1 MRVQELLLRKSLTS
15 IFLILL
21 LLLKVPLVL
30 ADSMPNELSFGN
42 EQYYVADTIR
52 YFGDNYQI
60 IVYQNGD
67 TIVLDSSGNLV
78 TNPSILNNVYLIE
91 GYKNVFSK
99 YNVKKDKYSTISE
112 ALTNYYNS
120 LGALTNPALRV
131 ALTVLGSAIGTVSLP
146 IIGTISGPVI
156 VNMLIDLAERLR
168 EGSKVPQSTVDKIL
182 ENFALIENG
191 EVTSKTY
198 EDILQLSILLK
209 NQLNDWSSQFMVLGY
224 NVWGSLGEILYKIGD
239 AGSNLPLV
247 GDTAK
252 EIKKAGSSMMES
264 QRILS
269 SSIEWLST
277 LQVDQIKYEANML
290 AQTMMNSQEQRI
302 RKLQE
307 DFNSAVNVL
316 NNDLAQARSQ
326 TANAA
331 SQGADVTLAN
341 SLIQQASLK
350 LDEAKIQAD
359 NYRFKTAKIAL
370 NESSV
375 KISNARLASTLSID
389 IHKVELKFAEV
400 QNIID
405 QKSSI
410 GADVSSAQNKLNE
423 AKAALSNAKS
433 FLNSLDFN
441 SAKNQISL
449 ASSLAEEALS
459 IANSIT
465 NVPKSTSISS
475 EGKIS
480 IQIELEHILL
490 IVIIILTSLL
500 VYVALKKKRV

>member
-1 MRVQELLLRKSLTS
+1 
-15 IFLILL
+15 
-21 LLLKVPLVL
+21 
-30 ADSMPNELSFGN
+30 
-42 EQYYVADTIR
+42 
-52 YFGDNYQI
+52 
-60 IVYQNGD
+60 
-67 TIVLDSSGNLV
+67 
-78 TNPSILNNVYLIE
+78 
-91 GYKNVFSK
+91 
-99 YNVKKDKYSTISE
+99 
-112 ALTNYYNS
+112 
-120 LGALTNPALRV
+120 
-131 ALTVLGSAIGTVSLP
+131 
-146 IIGTISGPVI
+146 
-156 VNMLIDLAERLR
+156 
-168 EGSKVPQSTVDKIL
+168 
-182 ENFALIENG
+182 
-191 EVTSKTY
+191 
-198 EDILQLSILLK
+198 
-209 NQLNDWSSQFMVLGY
+209 MVLGY

-326 TANAA
+326 IANAA

>member
-1 MRVQELLLRKSLTS
+1 LLLRKSLTS

-131 ALTVLGSAIGTVSLP
+131 ALTVLGSAIGTVALP

-168 EGSKVPQSTVDKIL
+168 EGSKVPQSTVNKIL

-198 EDILQLSILLK
+198 EDIL
-209 NQLNDWSSQFMVLGY
+209 
-224 NVWGSLGEILYKIGD
+224 
-239 AGSNLPLV
+239 
-247 GDTAK
+247 
-252 EIKKAGSSMMES
+252 
-264 QRILS
+264 
-269 SSIEWLST
+269 
-277 LQVDQIKYEANML
+277 
-290 AQTMMNSQEQRI
+290 
-302 RKLQE
+302 
-307 DFNSAVNVL
+307 
-316 NNDLAQARSQ
+316 
-326 TANAA
+326 
-331 SQGADVTLAN
+331 
-341 SLIQQASLK
+341 
-350 LDEAKIQAD
+350 
-359 NYRFKTAKIAL
+359 
-370 NESSV
+370 
-375 KISNARLASTLSID
+375 
-389 IHKVELKFAEV
+389 H
-400 QNIID
+400 
-405 QKSSI
+405 
-410 GADVSSAQNKLNE
+410 
-423 AKAALSNAKS
+423 
-433 FLNSLDFN
+433 
-441 SAKNQISL
+441 
-449 ASSLAEEALS
+449 
-459 IANSIT
+459 
-465 NVPKSTSISS
+465 
-475 EGKIS
+475 
-480 IQIELEHILL
+480 
-490 IVIIILTSLL
+490 
-500 VYVALKKKRV
+500 